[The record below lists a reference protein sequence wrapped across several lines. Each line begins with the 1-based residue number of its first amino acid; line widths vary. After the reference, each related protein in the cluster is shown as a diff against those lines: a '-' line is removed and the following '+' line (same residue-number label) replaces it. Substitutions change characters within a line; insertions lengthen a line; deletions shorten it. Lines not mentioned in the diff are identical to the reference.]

1 MSKVP
6 RKLWWPVG
14 PPLFKIWWPVGPPL
28 FKIWWSGGKSG
39 GLGPQD
45 HR

>member
-1 MSKVP
+1 MLNVSK
-6 RKLWWPVG
+6 KSGGLSDHH
-14 PPLFKIWWPVGPPL
+14 